1 MNDFS
6 QIHCSIVMDKY
17 VSSVVDKDSLSS
29 SLPFEK
35 GKKKMS
41 SGKVIYSRHERD
53 REKF

>member
-17 VSSVVDKDSLSS
+17 VSSVVDKDSYL
-29 SLPFEK
+29 LPYHLKKE
-35 GKKKMS
+35 KKMS
-41 SGKVIYSRHERD
+41 SGKVNYSRHERY